1 MKIKG
6 FDKNLCCRGM
16 QYGIG
21 EEYGT
26 GAEHITPS
34 DLCSAKVIHYCDSM
48 QRVDG
53 YYSCEK
59 TIENR
64 YCEIENLVEEVT
76 NGEIFGSNHIRIVR
90 EITGDELDTIKG
102 QINGNTGL
110 FNSGYRN
117 SGDWNSGNRNSG
129 DLNSGDW
136 NSGDLNSGDLNSGD
150 LNSGDLNSGDRNS
163 GDWNSGDLNS
173 GDWNSGYRNSGYF
186 NSCDGS
192 NGVFC
197 NQEDKDIRIFNIHSG
212 MSLRQ
217 FIDSKYYH
225 AMNSSAFILAEVDDK
240 GVVKAHTFEEACAK
254 WWENM
259 SDKNRAIVKSIP
271 NFDADVFEDITGIRI

>member
-16 QYGIG
+16 QYRIG

-34 DLCSAKVIHYCDSM
+34 DLCSDKVIHYCDSM
-48 QRVDG
+48 LNVDG

-59 TIENR
+59 TIGNR
-64 YCEIENLVEEVT
+64 YCEIEVLGEEVT
-76 NGEIFGSNHIRIVR
+76 DGEKYGSNHIRIVR
-90 EITGDELDTIKG
+90 EINGDELDTLTG
-102 QINGNTGL
+102 RINGNTGL
-110 FNSGYRN
+110 FNSGYQN
-117 SGDWNSGNRNSG
+117 SGDQNSGY
-129 DLNSGDW
+129 
-136 NSGDLNSGDLNSGD
+136 LNSGDLNSGD
-150 LNSGDLNSGDRNS
+150 LNSGYQNSGN
-163 GDWNSGDLNS
+163 WNSGDLNS
-173 GDWNSGYRNSGYF
+173 GDWNSGNWNSGYF

-212 MSLRQ
+212 MSLKQ
-217 FIDSKYYH
+217 FINSKYYY
-225 AMNSSAFILAEVDDK
+225 AITSSAFILTEVDEK
-240 GVVKAHTFEEACAK
+240 GAVKTHTFKEACAK

-259 SDKNRAIVKSIP
+259 SDENRAIVEAIP
-271 NFDADVFEDITGIRI
+271 NFDADVFEDITGIKI

>member
-16 QYGIG
+16 QYRIG

-59 TIENR
+59 TIGNR
-64 YCEIENLVEEVT
+64 YCEIEVLGEEVT
-76 NGEIFGSNHIRIVR
+76 DGEKYGSNHIRIVR
-90 EITGDELDTIKG
+90 EITGDELDTLTG
-102 QINGNTGL
+102 RINGNTGL
-110 FNSGYRN
+110 FNSGNWNSANRN
-117 SGDWNSGNRNSG
+117 SANRNSGNRNSG
-129 DLNSGDW
+129 YLNSGNC
-136 NSGDLNSGDLNSGD
+136 NSGDYNSGNYNSGYGNSGDYNSG
-150 LNSGDLNSGDRNS
+150 N
-163 GDWNSGDLNS
+163 
-173 GDWNSGYRNSGYF
+173 RNSGYF

-212 MSLRQ
+212 MSLEQ

-225 AMNSSAFILAEVDDK
+225 AIISSAFMLTEEEEK
-240 GVVKAHTFEEACAK
+240 GAVKTHTFKEACDK
-254 WWENM
+254 WWKNM
-259 SDKNRAIVKSIP
+259 SDENRAIVKSIP
-271 NFDADVFEDITGIRI
+271 NFDADAFEDITGIRI

>member
-34 DLCSAKVIHYCDSM
+34 NLCSAKVIHYCDSM
-48 QRVDG
+48 QRVDR
-53 YYSCEK
+53 YYGCEK

-64 YCEIENLVEEVT
+64 YCEIENLGEEVT

-110 FNSGYRN
+110 FNSGYLNSGDRN
-117 SGDWNSGNRNSG
+117 SGKLNSG
-129 DLNSGDW
+129 DLNSGYW
-136 NSGDLNSGDLNSGD
+136 NSGDLNSGNLNSGD
-150 LNSGDLNSGDRNS
+150 L
-163 GDWNSGDLNS
+163 
-173 GDWNSGYRNSGYF
+173 NSGYF

-212 MSLRQ
+212 MSLEQ

-225 AMNSSAFILAEVDDK
+225 AIISSAFMLTEEEEK
-240 GVVKAHTFEEACAK
+240 GAVKTHTFKEACDK
-254 WWENM
+254 WWKNM
-259 SDKNRAIVKSIP
+259 SDENRAIVKSIP